1 MEDEPD
7 LTRRGSALFEGSAD
21 RGHEA
26 LGRIAG
32 RGQDLASGLPAVFLK
47 HHVGEGAADID
58 GKPNRS
64 FPLRHSHLPEL
75 AIAAFCLV
83 PT

>member
-7 LTRRGSALFEGSAD
+7 FARRRSALFQGAAH

-26 LGRIAG
+26 FGGIVR
-32 RGQDLASGLPAVFLK
+32 RGQDLAGGLTAVFLQ

-58 GKPNRS
+58 GKPNRP
-64 FPLRHSHLPEL
+64 FLLRHSHLPEL
-75 AIAAFCLV
+75 AIAASCLV
-83 PT
+83 QT